1 MSEMPLS
8 SLPLDPHE
16 PGGAIQP
23 NLPQRTPGCEKCGLA
38 LMFPVKGEGVLVGLL
53 ADGEQCKLLK
63 LHKAGDGAVDDG

>member
-23 NLPQRTPGCEKCGLA
+23 NLPQRTPGCEKCGLEEFRNYQQD
-38 LMFPVKGEGVLVGLL
+38 LIVGASL
-53 ADGEQCKLLK
+53 AVTAPTGQYD
-63 LHKAGDGAVDDG
+63 ASR